1 MERAIHRWLGTTL
14 MGLCGVY
21 VAACNY
27 ITTHEQLLHDYTV
40 AVNEIRL
47 THGLPPLKLN
57 AQLCE
62 AAQAYAE
69 VLLET
74 GQIQHADSQGR
85 RADHR
90 AMQVGYFYSHL
101 GENLAAGQLSWERA
115 LEMWMHSRSHR
126 ANLLNPDYRELGVG
140 FSADDRTRYR
150 TTWTQLLGTRRH
162 VYPVIINLDALATDS
177 PEVLVYVHGADV
189 ASAMRYRIGDGAWS
203 EWQMPQAWLR
213 CELPAGE
220 GWRTVT
226 VQLQIGDR
234 WNLASD
240 EIYLQSQ
247 CVFTQVAGDREGNHK
262 ANPCVLEGAGAGVER
277 TPCGEH
283 VVQQPHSAPA
293 HRVGAVDLER
303 ILHILQSL
311 CAAQP
316 HLRATVEPS
325 AQPVGS
331 HGNA

>member
-21 VAACNY
+21 VAACNH
-27 ITTHEQLLHDYTV
+27 ITTREQLLHDYTV
-40 AVNEIRL
+40 AVNEARVA
-47 THGLPPLKLN
+47 HGLPPLKLN

-85 RADHR
+85 RADYR
-90 AMQVGYFYSHL
+90 ATQAGYFYSQL

-115 LEMWMHSRSHR
+115 LEMWLQSHSHR
-126 ANLLNPDYRELGVG
+126 ANLLNAEYRELGVG
-140 FSADDRTRYR
+140 FSANDRARYR
-150 TTWTQLLGTRRH
+150 TTWTQLLGARRN
-162 VYPVIINLDALATDS
+162 VYPVIINLDALTTDL

-189 ASAMRYRIGDGAWS
+189 ASAMRYRIGEGAWS
-203 EWQMPQAWLR
+203 AWQTPQAWLR

-234 WNLASD
+234 LYLASD

-247 CVFTQVAGDREGNHK
+247 PVFTQVAGDSERDDK
-262 ANPCVLEGAGAGVER
+262 ADAGLLESACAGVER
-277 TPCGEH
+277 APCGEH
-283 VVQQPHSAPA
+283 IVQQPHGAPA
-293 HRVGAVDLER
+293 HLVGAGDLER

-311 CAAQP
+311 RAAQP
-316 HLRATVEPS
+316 HLRATVEAA
-325 AQPVGS
+325 AQPIGA
-331 HGNA
+331 HGDA